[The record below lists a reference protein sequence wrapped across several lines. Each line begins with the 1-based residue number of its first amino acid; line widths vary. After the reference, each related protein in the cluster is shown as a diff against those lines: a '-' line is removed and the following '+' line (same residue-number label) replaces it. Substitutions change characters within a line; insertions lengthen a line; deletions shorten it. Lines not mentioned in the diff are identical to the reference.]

1 MGYSRTPLR
10 TIRFAVFAAVIVLSA
25 IATRSASA
33 AYSTLMWTS
42 PSDGGTARVY
52 YYDLRINTKAIAGTD
67 TLGWWNA
74 ATKISMAG
82 KTPSMPGSGESILL
96 GGLINGARYY
106 AIMRS
111 ADSQLNWSNYSNVAS
126 FTAVTAISAVNDN
139 SPAPEMVLGIPR
151 PTPTSGRAEVNLDLP
166 KTMDVNASVYDAQG
180 RLVQTL
186 EHGTLA
192 AGTHVLRW
200 DGRVDGG
207 GNAASGVYWILA
219 SAGPVSKRVKLIVVR

>member
-1 MGYSRTPLR
+1 MSYPRTQLR
-10 TIRFAVFAAVIVLSA
+10 AARLALLAAVIVLSTVA
-25 IATRSASA
+25 AHTASA
-33 AYSTLMWTS
+33 AYATLTWTS

-74 ATKISMAG
+74 ATKISMDG
-82 KTPSMPGSGESILL
+82 RTPSMPGTVESILL
-96 GGLINGARYY
+96 GGLLNGARYY
-106 AIMRS
+106 AI
-111 ADSQLNWSNYSNVAS
+111 VAS
-126 FTAVTAISAVNDN
+126 FTAATAITAVTDN
-139 SPAPEMVLGIPR
+139 AAAPEMVLGIPR

-166 KTMDVNASVYDAQG
+166 KTMDVEAAVYDAQG
-180 RLVQTL
+180 RLIQTL
-186 EHGTLA
+186 ERGMLA

-219 SAGPVSKRVKLIVVR
+219 SAGSIHKRVKLVVVH